1 MNGGHVRSA
10 VTRARRTVE
19 LVSVERPSPGPG
31 EALVRVEH
39 VTLCGTDLHIWEDDY
54 ASELPIVQGHEFAGT
69 LAGLGA
75 PLAATG
81 SPTIAIGA
89 SVAVSPMLY
98 CGHCHAC
105 SVGRV
110 NACAEMSVY
119 GCYRDGALT
128 DLVVVPVANLHLVPE
143 GLAPHLAA
151 LAEPLSIAMQA
162 VRRGR
167 ALAGEQVLVLGC
179 GPIGLFATMYL
190 TELGS
195 QVIAVDL
202 DPARLALAKGFG
214 ASAALLVSRD
224 EAFLDSAAAAALSR
238 LTAGQ
243 GPVLVI
249 EATGSPASLEAAVDV
264 VAAAGR
270 VVQVGISGQAAT
282 LPMRAIAVKEV
293 DLLGSRNSLN
303 LIGEA
308 LEVLTRHPDV
318 AASLVTHRYPLERV
332 GEAFEAMCDPAQA
345 VGKVLID
352 VGSSSWA

>member
-1 MNGGHVRSA
+1 MSAGHMRAA

-19 LVSVERPSPGPG
+19 VVSAERPSPGPG

-69 LAGLGA
+69 VVELGDPLPVTGA
-75 PLAATG
+75 P
-81 SPTIAIGA
+81 AIVVGA
-89 SVAVSPMLY
+89 RVAVSPMLY

-143 GLAPHLAA
+143 GMAPHLAA

-167 ALAGEQVLVLGC
+167 AQASEQVLVLGC

-190 TELGS
+190 TEQGAE
-195 QVIAVDL
+195 VVAVDL

-214 ASAALLVSRD
+214 ASAALPVGRE
-224 EAFLDSAAAAALSR
+224 EAFQDSAAAAALNR

-249 EATGSPASLEAAVDV
+249 EATGSPASLAAAVDV

-270 VVQVGISGQAAT
+270 VVQVGISEQAAT

-293 DLLGSRNSLN
+293 DLLGSRNSLD

-308 LEVLTRHPDV
+308 LEVLARHGDV

-332 GEAFEAMCDPAQA
+332 AEAFEAMRDPAQV